1 MRSRKT
7 QRDLT
12 VSVQRGRC
20 RTLAL
25 LLLAVVLSAS
35 VCFATPLG
43 HQVNLMVF
51 GPGGYRFSDF
61 LRLGLPLSVLAL
73 GMVVYGLSS
82 QVSP

>member
-1 MRSRKT
+1 
-7 QRDLT
+7 
-12 VSVQRGRC
+12 
-20 RTLAL
+20 
-25 LLLAVVLSAS
+25 
-35 VCFATPLG
+35 
-43 HQVNLMVF
+43 MVF